1 MPFYWIGIPTPV
13 SYITDTKDT
22 VKFWSDRVLKEYKT
36 KDQVHVEWVKQTLSV
51 FDKLKNYVN
60 EYHTTGVAWN
70 PKGKPFAEVVS
81 LQTES
86 AAKNSSSASGSA
98 GGAAPPPPPPPPPAT
113 F

>member
-1 MPFYWIGIPTPV
+1 MGETNIIC
-13 SYITDTKDT
+13 
-22 VKFWSDRVLKEYKT
+22 
-36 KDQVHVEWVKQTLSV
+36 
-51 FDKLKNYVN
+51 FDELKNYVN

-81 LQTES
+81 QQTES

-113 F
+113 FLMTLKRQ